1 MLCMSLRYTMV
12 KAIIFDWGRTLWDND
27 NSVLFP
33 DSKDVLEYLKMKGYR
48 LAVLSISLPERFEQ
62 KYETIANSGL
72 ARYFDKVLVSTKKEK
87 EEIDEINRVWN
98 FEYKDIAIIGD
109 QVIREV
115 AVANKLGMKS
125 ILVKRG
131 KFADQIT
138 TQETGTPTHT
148 ISTVAELKSIL

>member
-1 MLCMSLRYTMV
+1 MV

-27 NSVLFP
+27 NGVLFP

-48 LAVLSISLPERFEQ
+48 LAVLSISPPERLEQ
-62 KYETIANSGL
+62 KHEMVANSGL
-72 ARYFDKVLVSTKKEK
+72 APYFDKVLVSTKKGK
-87 EEIDEINRVWN
+87 EEIDEINKVWN

-115 AVANKLGMKS
+115 AIANKLGMKS

-131 KFADQIT
+131 KFADQIAS
-138 TQETGTPTHT
+138 QETGTPTHT
-148 ISTVAELKSIL
+148 ISTVVELKAIL